1 MTLLRGLA
9 ASVAALA
16 ASAAPAAAVP
26 LPPAT
31 LTLSGS
37 PYALA
42 ASGPR
47 AVLSAGCAVRVV
59 RLLPPAAPVT
69 VPRFGD
75 CTPLGDST
83 VSDLHLGRTALVAEQ
98 YTSPSPHGESFSLWS
113 GPLPRGPLRQTGD
126 EWGWTD
132 SDVPSAFGCT
142 LGVTAGAGVL
152 AVTPGPNDLG
162 VDGVPVPACVGTAQ
176 TVIRLLGAARASV
189 TVAGQWT
196 TLATDGRRLA
206 LARLGADGKRTGEV
220 ALVGLDGQPL
230 AAPRFAAAAV
240 RSATS
245 GWLTGQSLILQ
256 TPTGL
261 RGPTWAIPAAR
272 EGTLAQGRLFYR
284 KGKDVR
290 VRRLRDGRDRLLT
303 RVPLADAE
311 LAAGSFGLALAVAT
325 NGPKVRLHRL
335 PWRTIDGVLPA

>member
-1 MTLLRGLA
+1 MTVLRGLA
-9 ASVAALA
+9 ASLAALA
-16 ASAAPAAAVP
+16 AGAAPAAAVP

-42 ASGPR
+42 ASGSR
-47 AVLSAGCAVRVV
+47 AVLSAGCGVRVV

-69 VPRFGD
+69 VPRSGG
-75 CTPLGDST
+75 CTRLGDST

-98 YTSPSPHGESFSLWS
+98 YTSPSPHGESYSLWS

-126 EWGWTD
+126 DWGWTD

-142 LGVTAGAGVL
+142 LGVAAGGGVL
-152 AVTPGPNDLG
+152 ALTPGPNDLG
-162 VDGVPVPACVGTAQ
+162 VDGVPACVGAAQ
-176 TVIRLLGAARASV
+176 TVIRLLGAGRGSV
-189 TVAGQWT
+189 TVAGQWA
-196 TLATDGRRLA
+196 TLATDGRRIA

-220 ALVGLDGQPL
+220 ALVDLDGQRL
-230 AAPRFAAAAV
+230 AAPRFAAGAV
-240 RSATS
+240 ASATA

-256 TPTGL
+256 TPSGL

-303 RVPLADAE
+303 RVPIADAE
-311 LAAGSFGLALAVAT
+311 LAAGSFGLAIAAAT
-325 NGPKVRLHRL
+325 NGPRVRLHRL
-335 PWRTIDGVLPA
+335 PWRTIDGVPPA

>member
-1 MTLLRGLA
+1 MPVTRSLA
-9 ASVAALA
+9 VAAAVLA
-16 ASAAPAAAVP
+16 TTAAPAAAVP

-42 ASGPR
+42 AAGPR

-59 RLLPPAAPVT
+59 RLLPAAAPVT

-75 CTPLGDST
+75 CTPLGDSN
-83 VSDLHLGRTALVAEQ
+83 VSDVHLGRTTLVAEQ

-113 GPLPRGPLRQTGD
+113 GGLPRGPLRATGE

-142 LGVTAGAGVL
+142 MTVAAGGGVL
-152 AVTPGPNDLG
+152 ALTPEPNLLG
-162 VDGVPVPACVGTAQ
+162 VDGVPACVGATQ
-176 TVIRLLGAARASV
+176 TVIGLRGATRQSV
-189 TVAGQWT
+189 TVAGSWS
-196 TLATDGRRLA
+196 TLATDGKRIA

-220 ALVGLDGQPL
+220 ALVDLDARPL

-240 RSATS
+240 KTATG

-256 TPTGL
+256 TPAGL
-261 RGPTWAIPAAR
+261 RGPTWTIPAAR
-272 EGTLAQGRLFYR
+272 EGTLASGRLFYR
-284 KGKDVR
+284 KGRDVR
-290 VRRLRDGRDRLLT
+290 VRRLRDGRDRLLV
-303 RVPLADAE
+303 RLPIADAE
-311 LAAGSFGLALAVAT
+311 LAAGSFGLAVAVAT
-325 NGPKVRLHRL
+325 AGVKVRLHRL